1 MQITEL
7 EKDKQKQQEMIRTL
21 LVETKEKDTLI
32 DTLQSTETT
41 MEEQNIEKSTS
52 SMEFDTAP
60 VKDDTFNQFLELR
73 KKLRRCIFKNPAE
86 VRTLNSSVYPFL
98 IIINIKY
105 PKTETDAVLKEIENF
120 KGVTFEL
127 VKVTKGQH
135 DIKV

>member
-1 MQITEL
+1 LQITEL

-32 DTLQSTETT
+32 DTLQSTETTTTT

-73 KKLRRCIFKNPAE
+73 KKLRRCIFKNTAE

-98 IIINIKY
+98 IIIIIIIINIKVS
-105 PKTETDAVLKEIENF
+105 KN
-120 KGVTFEL
+120 
-127 VKVTKGQH
+127 
-135 DIKV
+135 